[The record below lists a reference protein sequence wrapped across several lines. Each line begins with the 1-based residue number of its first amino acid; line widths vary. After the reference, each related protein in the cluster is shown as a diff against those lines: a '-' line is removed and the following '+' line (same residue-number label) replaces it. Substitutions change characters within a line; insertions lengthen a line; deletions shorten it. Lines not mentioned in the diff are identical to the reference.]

1 MKRWYFSAAL
11 ELVIV
16 LSRHGI
22 RSPLASPA
30 QLAQHSAQPWTKWP
44 VKPGI
49 LTEKGGRQ
57 MTKMGVYLREHYV
70 QAGLLS
76 GQADQDAPVVEFR
89 SDSDQRTIAS
99 AEKLAEGVLPGTRVK
114 VEHRMVGAAD
124 PLFTP
129 VQMDLGHPDRA
140 LAKAA
145 ILGRI
150 GNSPQA
156 VFEAHRAQYALLQ
169 HVMFGAAPVAA
180 GKLAPLTE
188 LPGLGPGTHSNL
200 ADLAGPL
207 QEGLVLTDALLLEY
221 EEGFPMNQVGWGR
234 VSRADLTEL
243 LVVHGLVFDLTQKTF
258 YCAQAQGSNLAR
270 HLRETLDQAAGGQ
283 PVDGAIGPAKQK
295 LVVLLGHDTNQI
307 NLAGL
312 LHVSWTFPGAQDN
325 PVLPGGALVLELRRG
340 DDGVHRVRL
349 YYVSQTLDQLRN
361 GDPVDAAHPPM
372 VVPIFIPGCS
382 AGTPG
387 YDAPLSA
394 FDARIEAAVDPQF
407 VVPGSS

>member
-1 MKRWYFSAAL
+1 MNRWYFSAAL
-11 ELVIV
+11 ELVII
-16 LSRHGI
+16 LGRHGI
-22 RSPLASPA
+22 RSPLYSPA
-30 QLAQHSAQPWTKWP
+30 RLAQHSAQAWTAWP
-44 VKPGI
+44 VAPGI

-57 MTKMGVYLREHYV
+57 MTKMGAYLRQHYV

-76 GQADQDAPVVEFR
+76 GQPDQDSSLVEFR

-99 AEKLAEGVLPGTRVK
+99 AQKLGEGLLPGTPVRVA
-114 VEHRMVGAAD
+114 HRPLDVPD
-124 PLFTP
+124 PLFVP
-129 VQMDLGHPDRA
+129 VKMDLGHPDRA

-169 HVMFGAAPVAA
+169 HVLFGEQPVPAN
-180 GKLAPLTE
+180 KLAPLTE
-188 LPGLGPGTHSNL
+188 VPGLGPGTNTNL
-200 ADLAGPL
+200 VALTGPL
-207 QEGLVLTDALLLEY
+207 QEGMTLTDALLLEY
-221 EEGFPMNQVGWGR
+221 EEGFPLSQVGWGR

-243 LVVHGLVFDLTQKTF
+243 LAVQSLNFDLVQKTL

-270 HLRETLDQAAGGQ
+270 HLRETLDQAASGQ
-283 PVDGAIGPAKQK
+283 PVAGAIGSAKQK
-295 LVVLLGHDTNQI
+295 LLVVLGHDTNQI

-312 LHVSWTFPGAQDN
+312 LNISWTFPGAQSD

-340 DDGVHRVRL
+340 DDGVQRVRM
-349 YYVSQTLDQLRN
+349 YYVSQTLDELRD
-361 GDPVDAAHPPM
+361 GDPVDAAHPPA

-382 AGTPG
+382 ASTPG

-394 FDARIEAAVDPQF
+394 FDARIEAAIDPRF

>member
-1 MKRWYFSAAL
+1 MNRWYFSAAL

-16 LSRHGI
+16 LGRHGI
-22 RSPLASPA
+22 RSPLYSPA
-30 QLAQHSAQPWTKWP
+30 QLAAHSAQPWTKWP
-44 VKPGI
+44 VAPGI

-76 GQADQDAPVVEFR
+76 GKADQDASVVELR
-89 SDSDQRTIAS
+89 SDSDQRTIMS
-99 AEKLAEGVLPGTRVK
+99 AEKLAEGLLPGTPVK
-114 VEHRMVGAAD
+114 VEHRAVGAAD
-124 PLFTP
+124 PLFAP
-129 VQMDLGHPDRA
+129 VRMDLGHPDRA

-169 HVMFGAAPVAA
+169 HVLFGDAPVAA
-180 GKLAPLTE
+180 GKQAPLAE
-188 LPGLGPGTHSNL
+188 LPGLGPGTHDNL
-200 ADLAGPL
+200 VALTGPL

-221 EEGFPMNQVGWGR
+221 EEGFPMAQVGWGR
-234 VSRADLTEL
+234 VSRADFTEL
-243 LVVHGLVFDLTQKTF
+243 LAVHALNFDLQQKTF

-270 HLRETLDQAAGGQ
+270 HLRETLDQAASGQ
-283 PVDGAIGPAKQK
+283 PVEGAIGPAKQK
-295 LVVLLGHDTNQI
+295 LLVVLGHDTNQI

-312 LHVSWTFPGAQDN
+312 LNVSWTFPGAQDN
-325 PVLPGGALVLELRRG
+325 PVLPGGSLVLELRQG
-340 DDGVHRVRL
+340 DDGVHRVRM

-372 VVPIFIPGCS
+372 VLPIFIPGCS
-382 AGTPG
+382 ASTPG

-394 FDARIEAAVDPQF
+394 FDARIEAAIDPQF
-407 VVPGSS
+407 VLPGSS